1 MHLVDEFIQHHN
13 AAQGYVVVANRA
25 IYNSMHSSN
34 NAAKLI
40 STGCETTVVNHILKG
55 GFPFPNS
62 MRIFVVML
70 HPQNTICGKSNP
82 MFQVSQSP
90 IVNVFLLKF
99 KRLGVDAS
107 DLLLCCRISWGCVIL
122 VENQKVIYVSKPH
135 KFVWRWVV

>member
-70 HPQNTICGKSNP
+70 HPQITICGKSNP
-82 MFQVSQSP
+82 MF
-90 IVNVFLLKF
+90 
-99 KRLGVDAS
+99 
-107 DLLLCCRISWGCVIL
+107 
-122 VENQKVIYVSKPH
+122 
-135 KFVWRWVV
+135 